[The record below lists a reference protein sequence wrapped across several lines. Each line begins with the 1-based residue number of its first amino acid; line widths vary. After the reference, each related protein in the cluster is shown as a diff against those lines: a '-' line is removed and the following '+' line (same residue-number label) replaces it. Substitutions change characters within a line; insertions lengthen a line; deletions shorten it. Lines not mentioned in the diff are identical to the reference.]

1 MIGLLAGA
9 LLVLLSC
16 TATSAHPMPNTII
29 TLDIGEDVVKAEIA
43 IPLIELDLALST
55 HLAIDPETSIP
66 PEASRLSAY
75 LSEHTQIVATDGAL
89 WSVAVSSVALDQ
101 SPTADAAFPE
111 VTAHL
116 VLTPPPGMATSSFM
130 LRYDGIMHRVVTH
143 SALVVVRQD
152 WMNGLLASEHATPMQ
167 LGVLRVNP
175 VDGAIEP
182 LAIDLSSGSYWTGFA
197 SMFSLGMSH
206 IAEGTDHV
214 LFLLVLL
221 LPAPLLAVAGR
232 WRGYIGARCTVVAIA
247 RIVTAFTIGH
257 SLTLVLASLAAFEL
271 PEQPVEIAIAA
282 TILISAI
289 HALRPLFAG
298 QESLVAGVFG
308 LIHGMAFSFTLAA
321 MQLSPSQ
328 MMMSLLGFNL
338 GIEAMQL
345 GIVAVTM
352 PALLLIASS
361 RLYGLLRVLGAV
373 VALLAALGWLA
384 GQLGAPLAVT
394 TLVEGLNGQFFP
406 VVVGLTL
413 LGVAL
418 QISRLSALCRSRRD
432 PALGPDL

>member
-16 TATSAHPMPNTII
+16 TATSAHPMPNTNI

-43 IPLIELDLALST
+43 IPLIELDLALGT

-89 WSVAVSSVALDQ
+89 WSVAVSSVALDH
-101 SPTADAAFPE
+101 SPT
-111 VTAHL
+111 
-116 VLTPPPGMATSSFM
+116 GMATSSFM

-152 WMNGLLASEHATPMQ
+152 WMNGLLASEHAAPMQ

-232 WRGYIGARCTVVAIA
+232 WRGYIGARRTVVAIA

-257 SLTLVLASLAAFEL
+257 SLTLVLAGVAAFEL
-271 PEQPVEIAIAA
+271 PKQPVEIAIAA

-298 QESLVAGVFG
+298 RESLVAGVFG

-328 MMMSLLGFNL
+328 MVLSLLGFNL

-345 GIVAVTM
+345 GIVAVTI

-373 VALLAALGWLA
+373 VALLAAMGWLA

-406 VVVGLTL
+406 VVMGLTL

-418 QISRLSALCRSRRD
+418 QIPRLSGLCRSRRD